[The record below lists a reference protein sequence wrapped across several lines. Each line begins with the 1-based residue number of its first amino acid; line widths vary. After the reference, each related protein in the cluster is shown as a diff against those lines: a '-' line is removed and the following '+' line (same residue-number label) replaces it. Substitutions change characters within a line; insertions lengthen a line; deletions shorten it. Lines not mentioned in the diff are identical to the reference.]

1 MLMRIKDILPSTQF
15 MVIAGALA
23 LSAGLVYTADLLT
36 NNKNESA
43 TVAVGS
49 NVPANPDW
57 AKTLEEIQAQSPL
70 NRLPQAPS
78 ESSVNNLL
86 NAATSDNVTDTVART
101 LFIQISS
108 AKAQGLGSDIP
119 TQDALIR
126 EAAAKIDQQR
136 GAPVYTQAD
145 ITVAADTKETMRAYG
160 NGFMSILLRH
170 PQANVNQTL
179 LVIAGAADAN
189 DSAKL
194 KALAPIGA
202 EYKALTGELL
212 GLQVPSTLTPLHLS
226 VINNL
231 ARMSQ
236 TFPDMQVMLT
246 DPLRGLGGLQ
256 LYRKLGDESLRVFTS
271 IATTLSKNGILFSK
285 DEPGATWNTLVP

>member
-1 MLMRIKDILPSTQF
+1 

-23 LSAGLVYTADLLT
+23 LSAGLVYVADRFV
-36 NNKNESA
+36 NYEAPSP

-49 NVPANPDW
+49 NTGANPNW
-57 AKTLEEIQAQSPL
+57 AKALEEIQAQSPL

-78 ESSVNNLL
+78 SGSVSGLL
-86 NAATSDNVTDTVART
+86 DAATSDNVTDTVART

-108 AKAQGLGSDIP
+108 AKAQGMGSDIP
-119 TQDALIR
+119 TQDALIA

-136 GAPVYTQAD
+136 GTPLYAQAD
-145 ITVAADTKETMRAYG
+145 LTLTTDTKEAMRAYG
-160 NGFMSILLRH
+160 NAVMSILLRH

-179 LVIAGAADAN
+179 LAIASAADTN
-189 DSAKL
+189 DSSKL
-194 KALAPIGA
+194 KALVSIGA
-202 EYKALTGELL
+202 EYKALNAELIL
-212 GLQVPSTLTPLHLS
+212 LPVPSTLAPLHLS

-231 ARMSQ
+231 ARMTQ

-256 LYRKLGDESLRVFTS
+256 LYRTLGDESLRVFTS